1 MGRERKSN
9 PRKMRPQ
16 FLVLC
21 EGETEEAYI
30 NFLKQRYRLL
40 IKIVPRVV
48 GNKITPRLIKQHK
61 KGLSGVPDTIRTFLM
76 YDGDLSN
83 VVENLQQCEGT
94 LLLSTPCLEIWFIA
108 HFKKTG
114 ENEISSEECVQ
125 LPRRMRF
132 GKTECGQWPIWN
144 LRHQVRRI
152 TAPFLNS
159 LRFWKKKSI
168 RAHKAAVTSALVG
181 TLAAGFRLL

>member
-30 NFLKQRYRLL
+30 NFLKQRYRLP

-48 GNKITPRLIKQHK
+48 GNKISPRLIKQHK

-114 ENEISSEECVQ
+114 ENEISSEECVKLLKE
-125 LPRRMRF
+125 LPDWENYKKAFLSIAQENALWENRMQAVANMES
-132 GKTECGQWPIWN
+132 KTPGSANYSTVFEFIKI
-144 LRHQVRRI
+144 LEEEKHQ
-152 TAPFLNS
+152 S
-159 LRFWKKKSI
+159 S
-168 RAHKAAVTSALVG
+168 
-181 TLAAGFRLL
+181 